1 MQVKES
7 TYLTVPWGI
16 NKGKEQTDIF
26 LQELNMNQINNKKG
40 RTKNFRTKYR
50 QTLSAYVTVLC
61 KKISVCVLSGY
72 RRKTAKGS
80 MTVEA
85 AFVLPFCLYAMV
97 NLMSIMELYR
107 LQGNLSAA
115 MHNTA
120 KDMAVYAH
128 SIENNSTALNATY
141 AGIKVESELGEKYL
155 NHSPVTGGAM
165 GILWLQSRFLQ
176 EDECIDL
183 VASYHVGPT
192 FRLMG
197 YSGFAMY
204 NRTRTRAWTGYDN
217 AGAAGNGR
225 NEEQLVY
232 ITPSGSAYHLSKNCS
247 YLKLSIQGVDKD
259 IVGELRNKDGSIYY
273 ACDDCGNQDSS
284 RVFVTDYGNRYHT
297 TLQCSGLK
305 RTIYLVPISQAQGR
319 TPCSKCN

>member
-26 LQELNMNQINNKKG
+26 LQELSMNQINNKKG

-50 QTLSAYVTVLC
+50 QTLLAYVTVLC

-72 RRKTAKGS
+72 KRKAAKGS

-141 AGIKVESELGEKYL
+141 AGIKTESELGEKYL

-273 ACDDCGNQDSS
+273 ACDDCGNRDSS

>member
-1 MQVKES
+1 M
-7 TYLTVPWGI
+7 TVPWGI

-26 LQELNMNQINNKKG
+26 LQELSMNQINNKKG

-50 QTLSAYVTVLC
+50 QTLLAYVTVLC
-61 KKISVCVLSGY
+61 KKISVCVLSRY
-72 RRKTAKGS
+72 KRKAAKGS

-141 AGIKVESELGEKYL
+141 AGIKTESELGEKYL
-155 NHSPVTGGAM
+155 DHSPVTGGAM

-197 YSGFAMY
+197 YSGQQ
-204 NRTRTRAWTGYDN
+204 RLPGQRER
-217 AGAAGNGR
+217 
-225 NEEQLVY
+225 V
-232 ITPSGSAYHLSKNCS
+232 
-247 YLKLSIQGVDKD
+247 
-259 IVGELRNKDGSIYY
+259 LRNHRR
-273 ACDDCGNQDSS
+273 Q
-284 RVFVTDYGNRYHT
+284 R
-297 TLQCSGLK
+297 L
-305 RTIYLVPISQAQGR
+305 
-319 TPCSKCN
+319 

>member
-1 MQVKES
+1 MQEKGS

-26 LQELNMNQINNKKG
+26 LQELSMNQINNKKG

-50 QTLSAYVTVLC
+50 QTLLAYVTVLC

-72 RRKTAKGS
+72 KRKAAKGS

-141 AGIKVESELGEKYL
+141 AGIKTESELGEKYL
-155 NHSPVTGGAM
+155 DHSPVTGGAM
-165 GILWLQSRFLQ
+165 GILWLKMSVL
-176 EDECIDL
+176 IWWL
-183 VASYHVGPT
+183 
-192 FRLMG
+192 LIM
-197 YSGFAMY
+197 
-204 NRTRTRAWTGYDN
+204 
-217 AGAAGNGR
+217 
-225 NEEQLVY
+225 
-232 ITPSGSAYHLSKNCS
+232 
-247 YLKLSIQGVDKD
+247 
-259 IVGELRNKDGSIYY
+259 
-273 ACDDCGNQDSS
+273 
-284 RVFVTDYGNRYHT
+284 
-297 TLQCSGLK
+297 
-305 RTIYLVPISQAQGR
+305 
-319 TPCSKCN
+319 

>member
-1 MQVKES
+1 MFSYRKH
-7 TYLTVPWGI
+7 TGKCI
-16 NKGKEQTDIF
+16 KNIIKKGKKTEI
-26 LQELNMNQINNKKG
+26 L
-40 RTKNFRTKYR
+40 RTKFA
-50 QTLSAYVTVLC
+50 QFVLARVIKNC
-61 KKISVCVLSGY
+61 KKISACFLYLNKHRHV
-72 RRKTAKGS
+72 KGS

-107 LQGNLSAA
+107 LQGNMSAA

-128 SIENNSTALNATY
+128 SINVNSTLLNAVY
-141 AGIKVESELGEKYL
+141 AGIKTEDELGYEYL
-155 NHSPVTGGAM
+155 NSSSISGGAA
-165 GILWLQSRFLQ
+165 GIVWLQSHFLE

-183 VASYHVGPT
+183 IASYHVNPA

-197 YSGFAMY
+197 YSGFIMC

-217 AGAAGNGR
+217 AGTASGG

-232 ITPSGSAYHLSKNCS
+232 ITPHGSAYHLTKNCS
-247 YLKLSIQGVDKD
+247 YLRLSIRGVDKSMID
-259 IVGELRNKDGSIYY
+259 EIRNKDGSIYY
-273 ACDDCGNQDSS
+273 SCEHCGNGDSN

-297 TLQCSGLK
+297 TLECSSLK
-305 RTIYLVPISQAQGR
+305 RTIYLVPISQVDGR
-319 TPCSKCN
+319 GACSKCSG